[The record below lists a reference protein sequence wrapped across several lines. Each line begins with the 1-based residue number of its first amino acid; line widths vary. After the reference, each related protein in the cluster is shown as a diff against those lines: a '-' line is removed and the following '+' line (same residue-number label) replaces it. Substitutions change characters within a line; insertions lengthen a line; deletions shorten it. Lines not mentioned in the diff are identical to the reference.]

1 MTPKVSICMIAYK
14 HGLYIRQAIESILAQ
29 DVDFPIE
36 LIIGDDCSPDN
47 TATIC
52 AEFAA
57 RDARVRVLPRER
69 NLGVMPNFTRTLL
82 ACTGEYIAVCEGD
95 DYWIDPHK
103 LKKQV
108 QFLEV
113 HKDYAGCAHQALVV
127 IDNECVRSFKEN
139 VPETLSTYDLIGGR
153 LFHTASVAFRR
164 SASAVFCNSPTVL
177 SCDRLLNL
185 CISSIGKIHYSD
197 EVMCVYRRHGGG
209 MSSNVTPEQLK
220 MDLSCVPYLSRLNHQ
235 FPKYRYKAY
244 IFATIGLCARSS
256 PRQMLIYSALAALYS
271 FSYFPNNLFHAMRWL
286 RSRLSNSSQQS

>member
-127 IDNECVRSFKEN
+127 INNECVRSFKEN
-139 VPETLSTYDLIGGR
+139 VPETLSTYDFIGGR

-197 EVMCVYRRHGGG
+197 EAMCVYRLHSGG
-209 MSSNVTPEQLK
+209 MSNNVTVAQLQL
-220 MDLSCVPYLSRLNHQ
+220 DLNSIPYLTRILPS
-235 FPKYRYKAY
+235 FPKYRYLSY
-244 IFATIGLCARSS
+244 VYATIGLCRRARVE
-256 PRQMLIYSALAALYS
+256 QQIYYLSLAFFVS
-271 FSYFPNNLFHAMRWL
+271 FAYFPGNLMIIYL
-286 RSRLSNSSQQS
+286 RFVRVAKACLVGS